1 MRKDEITMKIRLD
14 FITNSS
20 SSSFIAINHESY
32 NNNYSLIESEEDKD
46 NFVLFE
52 SGNKE
57 FGWEQ
62 REYKDM
68 ESKVN
73 YILIQI
79 ADLDYYSNKNN
90 TGYFSRKI
98 SKELVQSYKSNIE
111 SILYENLGITKIN
124 WDKLKQLID
133 DSSDIYIDHQSS
145 FYENPYLE
153 EFIMTRL
160 EDFLFND
167 KSVIITGNDNV
178 YEENGNFN
186 GLDDKYRYNNNYSYV
201 FS

>member
-1 MRKDEITMKIRLD
+1 MKIRLD

-111 SILYENLGITKIN
+111 SILCENLGITKIN
-124 WDKLKQLID
+124 WDKLKQVID

-153 EFIMTRL
+153 DFIMTRL
-160 EDFLFND
+160 EDFLFNNN
-167 KSVIITGNDNV
+167 SVIITGNDNV

>member
-1 MRKDEITMKIRLD
+1 MKIRLD
-14 FITNSS
+14 FVTNSS

>member
-1 MRKDEITMKIRLD
+1 MKIRLD
-14 FITNSS
+14 FVTNSS

-32 NNNYSLIESEEDKD
+32 DNNYSLIESEEDKD

-90 TGYFSRKI
+90 TGYFSREI
-98 SKELVQSYKSNIE
+98 SKELVQSYKSKIE

-133 DSSDIYIDHQSS
+133 DSFDIYIDHQSS

-160 EDFLFND
+160 EDFLFNN

-178 YEENGNFN
+178 YGEDETFN
-186 GLDDKYRYNNNYSYV
+186 GLDNKYRYNNNYSYI